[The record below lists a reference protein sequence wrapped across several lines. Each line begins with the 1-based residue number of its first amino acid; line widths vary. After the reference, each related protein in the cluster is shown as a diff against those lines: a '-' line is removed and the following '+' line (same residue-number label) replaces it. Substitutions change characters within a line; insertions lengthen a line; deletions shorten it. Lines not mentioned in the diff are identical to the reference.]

1 MTLAASPAISTEPA
15 AARLGGFIASAPRG
29 HGPLALERARTAVL
43 DTIGCMLLGAPSEPA
58 RIASRA
64 ITAWGQ
70 GGAVV
75 VGTGQ
80 TAPAPWAALANGTAA
95 HAYDLDDYEDPGNT
109 HPSAVL
115 VPALLA
121 LAAERETEWKVGGAE
136 LLDAYIVGLEA
147 IMRLGE
153 AVNYSHYNLGWH
165 STRTLGT
172 IGAAAAAA
180 RLMRLDA
187 GRAAHA
193 VSLATSMGG
202 GYTSQFGTTAKPL
215 HAGLA
220 AQDGLM
226 AASLAAAG
234 ATSGAGALDGPV
246 SLASLMAAP
255 GEARFEAFD
264 RLGAPWGIEEHG
276 VSIKIHSSCGYTHRA
291 IDGAL
296 RLRAQNRIVLGEIA
310 AIRVGLVEAHRAILP
325 FDAARTPS
333 EAMFSV
339 PHTVA
344 LALVRGA
351 VIPADFTDA
360 AIADP
365 TIRALAAKVTV
376 ETRVAR
382 RSKVNVDPDD
392 PDLVEIT
399 LTDGSTLATA
409 VAVPR
414 GAPANPLSP
423 DEVLAK
429 FHRCAVISVAADR
442 ATAIADVC
450 ARLERLADVREL
462 TALLSAR

>member
-1 MTLAASPAISTEPA
+1 MSLAASPAVTAQPA
-15 AARLGGFIASAPRG
+15 AARLGGFIASAP
-29 HGPLALERARTAVL
+29 HDQAPQAQERARTAFL
-43 DTIGCMLLGAPSEPA
+43 DTIGCMLLGAPSAPA
-58 RIASRA
+58 RIARA
-64 ITAWGQ
+64 AMAAWGQ
-70 GGAVV
+70 GDAVV

-115 VPALLA
+115 VSALLA
-121 LAAERETEWKVGGAE
+121 LAAERETGGAE

-153 AVNYSHYNLGWH
+153 AVNYSHYDLGWH

-220 AQDGLM
+220 AQGGLM

-255 GEARFEAFD
+255 GEARFDSLD
-264 RLGAPWGIEEHG
+264 RLGAPWGIEQHG
-276 VSIKIHSSCGYTHRA
+276 LSIKIHSSCGYTHRA

-296 RLRAQNRIVLGEIA
+296 RLRAQNRIEPGEIA
-310 AIRVGLVEAHRAILP
+310 AIRIGLVEAHRAILP
-325 FDAARTPS
+325 FDAARTPA
-333 EAMFSV
+333 EALFSV

-351 VIPADFTDA
+351 VTPADFTDA
-360 AIADP
+360 AVADP
-365 TIRALAAKVTV
+365 AIRALAAKVTV
-376 ETRVAR
+376 ETRKPRAPGI
-382 RSKVNVDPDD
+382 NMDPDD
-392 PDLVEIT
+392 PDPVEIT
-399 LTDGSTLATA
+399 LTGGSVLTTA
-409 VAVPR
+409 VAASKGTPSD
-414 GAPANPLSP
+414 PLSP
-423 DEVLAK
+423 EEVLAK
-429 FHRCAVISVAADR
+429 FRRCAAVSVAADR
-442 ATAIADVC
+442 AEAIAETC
-450 ARLERLADVREL
+450 ARLERLADAREL
-462 TALLSAR
+462 TVLLSAR

>member
-1 MTLAASPAISTEPA
+1 MSHSTSPDTAAEPA
-15 AARLGGFIASAPRG
+15 TARLGAFIASAPRG
-29 HGPLALERARTAVL
+29 HSPLALERARTAFL
-43 DTIGCMLLGAPSEPA
+43 DTIGCMLLGAPSAPA
-58 RIASRA
+58 RIAREA
-64 ITAWGQ
+64 MAGWGQ
-70 GGAVV
+70 GDAVV
-75 VGTGQ
+75 AGTGQ
-80 TAPAPWAALANGTAA
+80 TAAAPWAALANGTAA
-95 HAYDLDDYEDPGNT
+95 HAYDLDDHEDPGVT

-121 LAAERETEWKVGGAE
+121 LAAERETGGAE

-153 AVNYSHYNLGWH
+153 AVNFSHYNLGWH

-202 GYTSQFGTTAKPL
+202 GYTSQVGTTAKPL

-220 AQDGLM
+220 AQGGM
-226 AASLAAAG
+226 VAAAMAAAG
-234 ATSGAGALDGPV
+234 ASSGPGALDGPV
-246 SLASLMAAP
+246 SLASLMVAP
-255 GEARFEAFD
+255 GEARFDGFD
-264 RLGAPWGIEEHG
+264 RLGVPWGIEQHG
-276 VSIKIHSSCGYTHRA
+276 LSIKIHACCSYIHRA
-291 IDGAL
+291 IDGVL
-296 RLRAQNRIVLGEIA
+296 RLRAQNRIKLGEIA
-310 AIRVGLVEAHRAILP
+310 AIRVGLIEAHRAILP
-325 FDAARTPS
+325 FDAARTPA
-333 EAMFSV
+333 EALFSV

-344 LALVRGA
+344 LALIRGA
-351 VIPADFTDA
+351 VTSADFTDA

-429 FHRCAVISVAADR
+429 FHRCAAASVDTAR
-442 ATAIADVC
+442 ATAIADAC

-462 TALLSAR
+462 TVLLAAR